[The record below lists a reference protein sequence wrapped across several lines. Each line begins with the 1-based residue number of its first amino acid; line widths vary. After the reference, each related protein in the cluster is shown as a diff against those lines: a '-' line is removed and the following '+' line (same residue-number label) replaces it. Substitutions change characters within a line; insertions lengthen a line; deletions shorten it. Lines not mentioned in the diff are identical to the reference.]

1 MPVKPNTY
9 RLRTGRHSETG
20 RAYFVTSVVYDR
32 QPVFSDWRTGR
43 LLVAEFRQA
52 HEQGLVESI
61 AWVVMPDHFHWLM
74 QLNCDSLGAAV
85 GAVKARCAQAVNRK
99 TARRG
104 RLWQN
109 GFHDRAIRDG
119 EDLKPFARYIIANPL
134 RAGLVERIGDYP
146 LWDACWL

>member
-9 RLRTGRHSETG
+9 RFRLGRNSETG

-43 LLVAEFRQA
+43 LLVAELRHA
-52 HEQGLVESI
+52 HEQGRAESI

-74 QLNCDSLGAAV
+74 QLNSGSLGAVV
-85 GAVKARCAQAVNRK
+85 GAVKARCTQAVNRE
-99 TARRG
+99 TGRRG
-104 RLWQN
+104 RLWQT

>member
-1 MPVKPNTY
+1 MPVKPNSY
-9 RLRTGRHSETG
+9 RLRLGRHSETD

-32 QPVFSDWRTGR
+32 HPVFSDWRTGR
-43 LLVAEFRQA
+43 LLVAEFRHA
-52 HEQGLVESI
+52 HEQDLVESI

-74 QLNCDSLGAAV
+74 QLKSDNLGKIV
-85 GAVKARCAQAVNRK
+85 GAVKARCTQAVNRK
-99 TARRG
+99 TGRRG
-104 RLWQN
+104 RLWQT
-109 GFHDRAIRDG
+109 GYHDRAIRDG